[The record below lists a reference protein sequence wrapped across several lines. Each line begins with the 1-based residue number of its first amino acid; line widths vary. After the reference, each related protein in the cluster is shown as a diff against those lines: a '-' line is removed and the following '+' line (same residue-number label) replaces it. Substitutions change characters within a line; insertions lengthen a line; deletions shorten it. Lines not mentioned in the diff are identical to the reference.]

1 MSLGLGPGLGRFV
14 VAGHPGLPVTVAA
27 PRSCSPPCECRRR
40 PADATLGAESETLR
54 HGRRVPLLWVVSPPP
69 RPRGQQ
75 RPAKTAE
82 PVALKTTDH
91 QVPRRSVDARLEAR
105 IKNHRFSPPILR
117 IKTRDKARWPRALR
131 LGATPAQQGTPG
143 AASANDLQA
152 THEASRN
159 AYIRL
164 LCAAYVDAFISHVYF
179 VFLK

>member
-1 MSLGLGPGLGRFV
+1 MSLGLGPGRFV
-14 VAGHPGLPVTVAA
+14 EAGHPGLPVTAAA
-27 PRSCSPPCECRRR
+27 PRSCAPPCECRRR
-40 PADATLGAESETLR
+40 PADATLGAESKTLR
-54 HGRRVPLLWVVSPPP
+54 QGRRVPLLWVLSPTP
-69 RPRGQQ
+69 RPQGQQ

-91 QVPRRSVDARLEAR
+91 QVPRRSADARLEAR

-117 IKTRDKARWPRALR
+117 IKTRDKARWPRALC
-131 LGATPAQQGTPG
+131 LGAAPAQQGTSR

-159 AYIRL
+159 AYIPSL
-164 LCAAYVDAFISHVYF
+164 YAAYVDAFISHVYF